1 MLGNVVLTCL
11 LQIGALPVENC
22 PVQQLFICCTGW
34 GVVVEFHQC
43 RELILYDLRYQD

>member
-1 MLGNVVLTCL
+1 MLGKLFNLSVTN
-11 LQIGALPVENC
+11 GALPVENC

-43 RELILYDLRYQD
+43 RELILYDLSYQD